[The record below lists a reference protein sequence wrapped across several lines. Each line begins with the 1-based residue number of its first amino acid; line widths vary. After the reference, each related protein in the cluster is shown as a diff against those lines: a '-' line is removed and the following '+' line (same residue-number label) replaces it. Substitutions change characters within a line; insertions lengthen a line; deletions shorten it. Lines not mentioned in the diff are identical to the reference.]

1 MSAQRTKSGP
11 GVNEAIARLRNEVAI
26 VEGGSLYER
35 AFSNDILDV
44 CVEVESLQ
52 AEVERLRQS
61 VDHMVW
67 WLISENYEHAASSL
81 AVYLYP
87 GSAAP
92 LRRYAQDHPEYAP
105 VIDEISW
112 VPKVTT

>member
-1 MSAQRTKSGP
+1 MANVGSRTNTDVLRDSADHGGDEELRESLH
-11 GVNEAIARLRNEVAI
+11 EAADTI
-26 VEGGSLYER
+26 
-35 AFSNDILDV
+35 
-44 CVEVESLQ
+44 ESLQ

-61 VDHMVW
+61 IDHMVW